1 MRPFKKTCL
10 YLFLFLVCLLVFHCA
25 TTGPG
30 GKTSVILISTEQEV
44 SIGKQMSEQVDK
56 DYMILGDT
64 VVQNYISRVGQKL
77 VQVSDRK
84 DLEYHFT
91 VIDSKEINAFAMPGG
106 YIYIYTGLLKL
117 MESEAELSGVLG
129 HEVGHIVARHGVR
142 RLQQVIGISILLNI
156 ALGKSSEAVK
166 QGVSVGIGLML
177 QGFSRENE
185 LEADYDAIFY
195 MSRASYNPQG
205 MVDLLKKLD
214 NLDKSGKNVIEK
226 LAADHPPTVKRIEAA
241 QQNLDSLGYANSTLP
256 LMQEDY
262 KKIKDRLK

>member
-1 MRPFKKTCL
+1 MKKSL
-10 YLFLFLVCLLVFHCA
+10 PVLILSLFSLLFYHCA

-30 GKTSVILISTEQEV
+30 GKKAVIFISTEQEV
-44 SIGKQMSEQVDK
+44 SIGKQMAGEVAK
-56 DYMILGDT
+56 EYKTLPDT
-64 VVQNYISRVGQKL
+64 VVQNYVSRVGQKL

-117 MESEAELSGVLG
+117 MESEAELAGVLG

-142 RLQQVIGISILLNI
+142 RLQQVIGLNILLDI

-195 MSRASYNPQG
+195 MSRASYNPHG

-226 LAADHPPTVKRIEAA
+226 LAADHPPTIRRIEFA
-241 QQNLDSLGYANSTLP
+241 QQSLDSLGYANSTLP
-256 LMQEDY
+256 VMAEDY
-262 KKIKDRLK
+262 KKMKERLK